1 MNFLMMKY
9 KVLKRYFKI
18 CFLLSLPVWGFA
30 QSIKEMEDLANR
42 FHQTGDYGQAAGI
55 WKKIYNEKEKSDY
68 AFQVAENYYLQRDY
82 RSAASYYLK
91 IRNDFNKFDNIIYKY
106 AKCLKQDGQYDA
118 AIKAFKLFLKL
129 YEGSE
134 KPLWEE
140 MVDIELEGCSL
151 AKKLAE
157 NAADDIVLFRPIGL
171 NTGKDEFAAAEF
183 VRIKTTN
190 LRKVALGVDL
200 QGFNPENRDHK
211 LRKELLKGAEYLLVH
226 CGRMSPEKEP
236 ARSVQAVSEL
246 VKAGVNVRLIIV
258 GGGPLW
264 NKIRKQSL
272 GLPIEMLGYVA
283 SREKVAGYLAA
294 ADIAIAPGP
303 LETFCLS
310 ALESLASGTP
320 VVASKSSA
328 VGEILNIN
336 SIRPA
341 GAVASDNGADFAI
354 AITQLLNKGRL
365 RKVAREQAEKFSWA
379 NTVDAMLDVH
389 GAKQPMVTTK
399 RRLKVA

>member
-1 MNFLMMKY
+1 MRIVHVANFYGPSSGGIKTTLHELGRGYLKY
-9 KVLKRYFKI
+9 GHEFIYIVPGPRY
-18 CFLLSLPVWGFA
+18 
-30 QSIKEMEDLANR
+30 IKEQTPFGLKITLPSFTLPASGGYQIIRSNKQLLNLLEFLNPDRIEVSDRFTLLKVGRWAKQHKVASLVFSHETLNGLVKKYAPLIPVSIRNKFVNWHNR
-42 FHQTGDYGQAAGI
+42 
-55 WKKIYNEKEKSDY
+55 K
-68 AFQVAENYYLQRDY
+68 L
-82 RSAASYYLK
+82 AAS
-91 IRNDFNKFDNIIYKY
+91 FDTVI
-106 AKCLKQDGQYDA
+106 ATTD
-118 AIKAFKLFLKL
+118 
-129 YEGSE
+129 
-134 KPLWEE
+134 
-140 MVDIELEGCSL
+140 
-151 AKKLAE
+151 
-157 NAADDIVLFRPIGL
+157 
-171 NTGKDEFAAAEF
+171 FAAAEF

-200 QGFNPENRDHK
+200 IGFNPENRDHK

-264 NKIRKQSL
+264 NKIRQQSL

-283 SREKVAGYLAA
+283 SREKVASYLAA

-341 GAVASDNGADFAI
+341 GAVASDNGAEFAI
-354 AITQLLNKGRL
+354 AIRQLLNKGRL

>member
-1 MNFLMMKY
+1 MRIVHVANFYGPSSGGIKTTLHELGRGYLKY
-9 KVLKRYFKI
+9 GHEFIYIVPGPRY
-18 CFLLSLPVWGFA
+18 
-30 QSIKEMEDLANR
+30 IKEQTPFGLKITLPSFTLPASGGYQIIRSNKQLLNLLEFLNPDRIEVSDRFTLLKVGRWAKQHKVASLVFSHETLNGLVKKYAPLIPVSIRNKFVNWHNR
-42 FHQTGDYGQAAGI
+42 
-55 WKKIYNEKEKSDY
+55 K
-68 AFQVAENYYLQRDY
+68 L
-82 RSAASYYLK
+82 AAS
-91 IRNDFNKFDNIIYKY
+91 FDTVI
-106 AKCLKQDGQYDA
+106 A
-118 AIKAFKLFLKL
+118 
-129 YEGSE
+129 
-134 KPLWEE
+134 
-140 MVDIELEGCSL
+140 
-151 AKKLAE
+151 
-157 NAADDIVLFRPIGL
+157 
-171 NTGKDEFAAAEF
+171 TTEFAAAEF

-200 QGFNPENRDHK
+200 IGFNPENRDHK

-264 NKIRKQSL
+264 NKIRQQSL

-283 SREKVAGYLAA
+283 SREKVASYLAA

-336 SIRPA
+336 SIKPA
-341 GAVASDNGADFAI
+341 GAVASDNGAEFAI
-354 AITQLLNKGRL
+354 AIRQLLNKGRL

>member
-1 MNFLMMKY
+1 MRIVHVANFYGPSSGGIKTTLHELGRGYLKY
-9 KVLKRYFKI
+9 GHEFIYIVPGPRY
-18 CFLLSLPVWGFA
+18 
-30 QSIKEMEDLANR
+30 IKEQTPFGLKITLPSFTLPASGGYQIIRSNKQLLNLLEFLNPDRIEVSDRFTLLKVGRWAKQHKVASLVFSHETLNGLVKKYAPLIPVSMRNKFINWHNR
-42 FHQTGDYGQAAGI
+42 
-55 WKKIYNEKEKSDY
+55 K
-68 AFQVAENYYLQRDY
+68 L
-82 RSAASYYLK
+82 AAS
-91 IRNDFNKFDNIIYKY
+91 FDTVI
-106 AKCLKQDGQYDA
+106 A
-118 AIKAFKLFLKL
+118 
-129 YEGSE
+129 
-134 KPLWEE
+134 
-140 MVDIELEGCSL
+140 
-151 AKKLAE
+151 
-157 NAADDIVLFRPIGL
+157 
-171 NTGKDEFAAAEF
+171 TTEFAAAEF

-200 QGFNPENRDHK
+200 IGFNPENRDHK

-264 NKIRKQSL
+264 NKIRQQSL

-283 SREKVAGYLAA
+283 SREKVASYLAA

-336 SIRPA
+336 SIKPA
-341 GAVASDNGADFAI
+341 GAVASDNGAEFAI
-354 AITQLLNKGRL
+354 AIRQLLNKGRL

>member
-1 MNFLMMKY
+1 MRIVHVANFYGPSSGGIKTTLHELGRGYLKY
-9 KVLKRYFKI
+9 GHEFIYIVPGPRY
-18 CFLLSLPVWGFA
+18 
-30 QSIKEMEDLANR
+30 IKEQTPFGLKITLPSFTLPASGGYQIIRSNKQLLNLLEFLNPDRIEVSDRFTLLKVGRWAKQHKVASLVFSHETLNGLVKKYAPLVPVALRNKFVNWHNR
-42 FHQTGDYGQAAGI
+42 
-55 WKKIYNEKEKSDY
+55 K
-68 AFQVAENYYLQRDY
+68 L
-82 RSAASYYLK
+82 AAS
-91 IRNDFNKFDNIIYKY
+91 FDTVI
-106 AKCLKQDGQYDA
+106 A
-118 AIKAFKLFLKL
+118 
-129 YEGSE
+129 
-134 KPLWEE
+134 
-140 MVDIELEGCSL
+140 
-151 AKKLAE
+151 
-157 NAADDIVLFRPIGL
+157 
-171 NTGKDEFAAAEF
+171 TTEFAAAEF

-200 QGFNPENRDHK
+200 AGFKPENRDNK

-236 ARSVQAVSEL
+236 ARSVQAVREL

-336 SIRPA
+336 SIKPA
-341 GAVASDNGADFAI
+341 GAVASDNGAEFAI
-354 AITQLLNKGRL
+354 AIEQLLNKGRL

>member
-1 MNFLMMKY
+1 MRIVHVANFYGPSSGGIKTTLHELGRGYLKY
-9 KVLKRYFKI
+9 GHEFIYIVPGPRY
-18 CFLLSLPVWGFA
+18 
-30 QSIKEMEDLANR
+30 IKEQTPFGLKITLPSFTLPASGGYQIIRSNKQLLNLLEFLNPDRIEVSDRFTLLKVGRWAKQHKVASLVFSHETLNGLVKKYAPLIPVSIRNKFVNWHNR
-42 FHQTGDYGQAAGI
+42 
-55 WKKIYNEKEKSDY
+55 K
-68 AFQVAENYYLQRDY
+68 L
-82 RSAASYYLK
+82 AAS
-91 IRNDFNKFDNIIYKY
+91 FDTVI
-106 AKCLKQDGQYDA
+106 ATTD
-118 AIKAFKLFLKL
+118 
-129 YEGSE
+129 
-134 KPLWEE
+134 
-140 MVDIELEGCSL
+140 
-151 AKKLAE
+151 
-157 NAADDIVLFRPIGL
+157 
-171 NTGKDEFAAAEF
+171 FAAAEF
-183 VRIKTTN
+183 MRIKTTN

-200 QGFNPENRDHK
+200 IGFNPENRDHK

-264 NKIRKQSL
+264 NKIRQQSL

-283 SREKVAGYLAA
+283 SREKVASYLAA

-336 SIRPA
+336 SIKPA
-341 GAVASDNGADFAI
+341 GAVASDNGAEFAI
-354 AITQLLNKGRL
+354 AIRQLLNKGRL

>member
-1 MNFLMMKY
+1 MRIVHVANFYGPSSGGIKTTLHELGRGYLKY
-9 KVLKRYFKI
+9 GHEFIYIVPGPRY
-18 CFLLSLPVWGFA
+18 
-30 QSIKEMEDLANR
+30 IKEQTPFGLKITLPSFTLPASGGYQIIRSNKQLLNLLEFLNPDRIEVSDRFTLLKVGRWAKQHKVASLVFSHETLNGLVKKYAPLIPVTFRNR
-42 FHQTGDYGQAAGI
+42 FVNWHNR
-55 WKKIYNEKEKSDY
+55 K
-68 AFQVAENYYLQRDY
+68 L
-82 RSAASYYLK
+82 AAS
-91 IRNDFNKFDNIIYKY
+91 FDTVI
-106 AKCLKQDGQYDA
+106 A
-118 AIKAFKLFLKL
+118 
-129 YEGSE
+129 
-134 KPLWEE
+134 
-140 MVDIELEGCSL
+140 
-151 AKKLAE
+151 
-157 NAADDIVLFRPIGL
+157 
-171 NTGKDEFAAAEF
+171 TTEFAAAEF

-200 QGFNPENRDHK
+200 QGFKPENRDHK

-283 SREKVAGYLAA
+283 SREKVASYLAA

-354 AITQLLNKGRL
+354 AIKQLLNKGRL

>member
-1 MNFLMMKY
+1 MRIVHVANFYGPSSGGIKTTLHELGRGYLKY
-9 KVLKRYFKI
+9 GHEFIYIVPGPRY
-18 CFLLSLPVWGFA
+18 
-30 QSIKEMEDLANR
+30 IKE
-42 FHQTGDYGQAAGI
+42 QTPFG
-55 WKKIYNEKEKSDY
+55 
-68 AFQVAENYYLQRDY
+68 
-82 RSAASYYLK
+82 LK
-91 IRNDFNKFDNIIYKY
+91 ITLPSFTLPASGGYQIIRSNKQLLNLLEFLNPDRIEVSDRFTLLKVGRWAKQHKVASLVFSHETLNGLVKKYAPLIPVSIRNKFVN
-106 AKCLKQDGQYDA
+106 
-118 AIKAFKLFLKL
+118 
-129 YEGSE
+129 
-134 KPLWEE
+134 WHNR
-140 MVDIELEGCSL
+140 
-151 AKKLAE
+151 KLA
-157 NAADDIVLFRPIGL
+157 ATFDTVIATTD
-171 NTGKDEFAAAEF
+171 FAAAEF

-200 QGFNPENRDHK
+200 VGFSPENRDPK
-211 LRKELLKGAEYLLVH
+211 LRKELLKDADYLLVH

-246 VKAGVNVRLIIV
+246 VKAGINVRLIIV

-341 GAVASDNGADFAI
+341 GAVANDNGAEFAI
-354 AITQLLNKGRL
+354 AIKQLLNKGRL

-389 GAKQPMVTTK
+389 SAKQPMVTTK

>member
-1 MNFLMMKY
+1 MRIVHVANFYGPSSGGIKTTLHELGRGYLKY
-9 KVLKRYFKI
+9 GHEFIYIVPGPRY
-18 CFLLSLPVWGFA
+18 
-30 QSIKEMEDLANR
+30 IKEQTPFGLKITLPSFTLPASGGYQIIRSNKQLLNLLEFLNPDRIEVSDRFTLLKVGRWAKQHKVASLVFSHETLNGLVKKYAPLVPVALRNKFVNWHNR
-42 FHQTGDYGQAAGI
+42 
-55 WKKIYNEKEKSDY
+55 K
-68 AFQVAENYYLQRDY
+68 L
-82 RSAASYYLK
+82 AAS
-91 IRNDFNKFDNIIYKY
+91 FDTVI
-106 AKCLKQDGQYDA
+106 A
-118 AIKAFKLFLKL
+118 
-129 YEGSE
+129 
-134 KPLWEE
+134 
-140 MVDIELEGCSL
+140 
-151 AKKLAE
+151 
-157 NAADDIVLFRPIGL
+157 
-171 NTGKDEFAAAEF
+171 TTEFAAAEF

-200 QGFNPENRDHK
+200 LGFKPENRDHK

-236 ARSVQAVSEL
+236 ARSVQAVREL

-341 GAVASDNGADFAI
+341 GAVASDNGAEFAI

>member
-1 MNFLMMKY
+1 MRIVHVANFYGPSSGGIKTTLHELGRGYLKY
-9 KVLKRYFKI
+9 GHEFIYIVPGPRY
-18 CFLLSLPVWGFA
+18 
-30 QSIKEMEDLANR
+30 IKEQTPFGLKITLPSFTLPASGGYQIIRSNKQLLNLLEFLNPDRIEVSDRFTLLKVGRWAKQHKVASLVFSHETLNGLVKKYAPLVPVALRNKFVNWHNR
-42 FHQTGDYGQAAGI
+42 
-55 WKKIYNEKEKSDY
+55 K
-68 AFQVAENYYLQRDY
+68 L
-82 RSAASYYLK
+82 AAS
-91 IRNDFNKFDNIIYKY
+91 FDTVI
-106 AKCLKQDGQYDA
+106 A
-118 AIKAFKLFLKL
+118 
-129 YEGSE
+129 
-134 KPLWEE
+134 
-140 MVDIELEGCSL
+140 
-151 AKKLAE
+151 
-157 NAADDIVLFRPIGL
+157 
-171 NTGKDEFAAAEF
+171 TTEFAAAEF

-200 QGFNPENRDHK
+200 AGFKPENRDNK

-236 ARSVQAVSEL
+236 ARSVQAVREL

-389 GAKQPMVTTK
+389 GAKQPMITTK

>member
-1 MNFLMMKY
+1 MRIVHVANFYGPSSGGIKTTLHELGRGYLKY
-9 KVLKRYFKI
+9 GHEFIYIVPGPRY
-18 CFLLSLPVWGFA
+18 
-30 QSIKEMEDLANR
+30 IKEQTPFGLKITLPSFTLPASGGYQIIRSNKQLLNLLEFLNPDRIEVSDRFTLLKVGRWAKQHKVASLVFSHETLNGLVKKYAPLIPVSIRNR
-42 FHQTGDYGQAAGI
+42 FVNWHNR
-55 WKKIYNEKEKSDY
+55 K
-68 AFQVAENYYLQRDY
+68 L
-82 RSAASYYLK
+82 AAS
-91 IRNDFNKFDNIIYKY
+91 FDTVI
-106 AKCLKQDGQYDA
+106 ATTD
-118 AIKAFKLFLKL
+118 
-129 YEGSE
+129 
-134 KPLWEE
+134 
-140 MVDIELEGCSL
+140 
-151 AKKLAE
+151 
-157 NAADDIVLFRPIGL
+157 
-171 NTGKDEFAAAEF
+171 FAAAEF

-236 ARSVQAVSEL
+236 TRSVQAVCEL

-283 SREKVAGYLAA
+283 SREKVASYLAA

-341 GAVASDNGADFAI
+341 GAVASDNGAEFAI
-354 AITQLLNKGRL
+354 AIKQLLNKGRL

>member
-1 MNFLMMKY
+1 MRIVHVANFYGPSSGGIKTTLHELGRGYLKY
-9 KVLKRYFKI
+9 GHEFIYIVPGPRY
-18 CFLLSLPVWGFA
+18 
-30 QSIKEMEDLANR
+30 IKEQTPFGLKITLPSFTLPASGGYQIIRSNKQLLNLLEFLNPDRIEVSDRFTLLKVGRWAKQHKVASLVFSHETLNGLVKKYAPLVPVALRNKFVNWHNR
-42 FHQTGDYGQAAGI
+42 
-55 WKKIYNEKEKSDY
+55 K
-68 AFQVAENYYLQRDY
+68 L
-82 RSAASYYLK
+82 AAS
-91 IRNDFNKFDNIIYKY
+91 FDTVI
-106 AKCLKQDGQYDA
+106 A
-118 AIKAFKLFLKL
+118 
-129 YEGSE
+129 
-134 KPLWEE
+134 
-140 MVDIELEGCSL
+140 
-151 AKKLAE
+151 
-157 NAADDIVLFRPIGL
+157 
-171 NTGKDEFAAAEF
+171 TTEFAAAEF

-200 QGFNPENRDHK
+200 AGFKPENRDNK

-236 ARSVQAVSEL
+236 ARSVQAVREL

-354 AITQLLNKGRL
+354 AIEQLLNRGRL

>member
-1 MNFLMMKY
+1 MRIVHVANFYGPSSGGIKTTLHELGRGYLKY
-9 KVLKRYFKI
+9 GHEFIYIVPGPRY
-18 CFLLSLPVWGFA
+18 
-30 QSIKEMEDLANR
+30 IKEQTPFGLKITLPSFTLPASGGYQIIRSNKQLLNLLEFLNPDRIEVSDRFTLLKVGRWAKQHKVASLVFSHETLNGLVKKYAPLVPLALRNKFVNWHNR
-42 FHQTGDYGQAAGI
+42 
-55 WKKIYNEKEKSDY
+55 K
-68 AFQVAENYYLQRDY
+68 L
-82 RSAASYYLK
+82 AAS
-91 IRNDFNKFDNIIYKY
+91 FDTVI
-106 AKCLKQDGQYDA
+106 A
-118 AIKAFKLFLKL
+118 
-129 YEGSE
+129 
-134 KPLWEE
+134 
-140 MVDIELEGCSL
+140 
-151 AKKLAE
+151 
-157 NAADDIVLFRPIGL
+157 
-171 NTGKDEFAAAEF
+171 TTEFAAAEF

-200 QGFNPENRDHK
+200 AGFKPENRDNK

-236 ARSVQAVSEL
+236 ARSVQAVREL

-341 GAVASDNGADFAI
+341 GAVASDNGAEFAI
-354 AITQLLNKGRL
+354 AIEQLLNKGRL

>member
-1 MNFLMMKY
+1 MRIVHIANFYGPSSGGIKTTLHELGRGYLKY
-9 KVLKRYFKI
+9 GHEFIYIVPGPRYIKEQTPFGLKI
-18 CFLLSLPVWGFA
+18 SLPSFTLPASGGYQIIRSNKQLLNLLEFLNPDRIEV
-30 QSIKEMEDLANR
+30 SDR
-42 FHQTGDYGQAAGI
+42 FTLLKVGRWAKQHKVASLVFSHETLNGLV
-55 WKKIYNEKEKSDY
+55 KKY
-68 AFQVAENYYLQRDY
+68 APLMPELVR
-82 RSAASYYLK
+82 
-91 IRNDFNKFDNIIYKY
+91 NKFVN
-106 AKCLKQDGQYDA
+106 
-118 AIKAFKLFLKL
+118 
-129 YEGSE
+129 
-134 KPLWEE
+134 WHNR
-140 MVDIELEGCSL
+140 
-151 AKKLAE
+151 KLA
-157 NAADDIVLFRPIGL
+157 ATFDTVIAITD
-171 NTGKDEFAAAEF
+171 FAAAEF

-200 QGFNPENRDHK
+200 VGFKPENRDHK
-211 LRKELLKGAEYLLVH
+211 LRKELLKNADYLLVH

-246 VKAGVNVRLIIV
+246 IKAGINIRLIII

-283 SREKVAGYLAA
+283 SREKVASYLAA

-328 VGEILNIN
+328 VGEILNVN
-336 SIRPA
+336 SIKPA
-341 GAVASDNGADFAI
+341 GAVASDNGAEFAE
-354 AITQLLNKGRL
+354 AIRQLLNKGRL

-379 NTVDAMLDVH
+379 NTVDAMLDIH

>member
-1 MNFLMMKY
+1 M
-9 KVLKRYFKI
+9 
-18 CFLLSLPVWGFA
+18 
-30 QSIKEMEDLANR
+30 
-42 FHQTGDYGQAAGI
+42 
-55 WKKIYNEKEKSDY
+55 
-68 AFQVAENYYLQRDY
+68 
-82 RSAASYYLK
+82 
-91 IRNDFNKFDNIIYKY
+91 
-106 AKCLKQDGQYDA
+106 
-118 AIKAFKLFLKL
+118 
-129 YEGSE
+129 
-134 KPLWEE
+134 
-140 MVDIELEGCSL
+140 
-151 AKKLAE
+151 
-157 NAADDIVLFRPIGL
+157 
-171 NTGKDEFAAAEF
+171 
-183 VRIKTTN
+183 RIKTTN

-200 QGFNPENRDHK
+200 QGFKPENRDHK

-246 VKAGVNVRLIIV
+246 VKAGINVRLIIV

-264 NKIRKQSL
+264 NKIRQQSL

-283 SREKVAGYLAA
+283 SREKVASYLAA

-336 SIRPA
+336 SIKPA
-341 GAVASDNGADFAI
+341 GAVASDNGAEFAI
-354 AITQLLNKGRL
+354 AIRQLLNKGRL

>member
-1 MNFLMMKY
+1 MRIVHIANFYGPSSGGIKTTLHELGRGYLKY
-9 KVLKRYFKI
+9 GHEFIYIVPGPRYIKEQTPFGLKI
-18 CFLLSLPVWGFA
+18 SLPSFTLPASGGYQIIRSNKQLLNLLEFLNPDRVEV
-30 QSIKEMEDLANR
+30 SDR
-42 FHQTGDYGQAAGI
+42 FTLLKVGRWAKQHKVASLVFSHETLNGLV
-55 WKKIYNEKEKSDY
+55 KKY
-68 AFQVAENYYLQRDY
+68 APLIPELVR
-82 RSAASYYLK
+82 
-91 IRNDFNKFDNIIYKY
+91 NKFVN
-106 AKCLKQDGQYDA
+106 
-118 AIKAFKLFLKL
+118 
-129 YEGSE
+129 
-134 KPLWEE
+134 WHNR
-140 MVDIELEGCSL
+140 
-151 AKKLAE
+151 KLATTFDTVI
-157 NAADDIVLFRPIGL
+157 ATTD
-171 NTGKDEFAAAEF
+171 FAAAEF

-200 QGFNPENRDHK
+200 VGFSPENRDPK
-211 LRKELLKGAEYLLVH
+211 LRKELLKDADYLLVH

-246 VKAGVNVRLIIV
+246 VKAGINVRLIIV

-283 SREKVAGYLAA
+283 SREKVASYLAA

-336 SIRPA
+336 SVKPA
-341 GAVASDNGADFAI
+341 GAVASDNGAEFAV
-354 AITQLLNKGRL
+354 AIKQLLNKGRL

-389 GAKQPMVTTK
+389 GAKKPMVTTK

>member
-1 MNFLMMKY
+1 MRIVHIANFYGPSSGGIKTTLHELGRGYLKY
-9 KVLKRYFKI
+9 GHEFIYIVPGPRYIKEQTPFGLKI
-18 CFLLSLPVWGFA
+18 SLPSFTLPASGGYQIIRSNKQLLNLLEFLNPDRIEVSDRFTLLKVGRWAKQHKVASLVFSHETLNGLVKKYA
-30 QSIKEMEDLANR
+30 PLIPVSIRNKFVNWHNR
-42 FHQTGDYGQAAGI
+42 
-55 WKKIYNEKEKSDY
+55 K
-68 AFQVAENYYLQRDY
+68 L
-82 RSAASYYLK
+82 AAS
-91 IRNDFNKFDNIIYKY
+91 FDTVI
-106 AKCLKQDGQYDA
+106 ATTD
-118 AIKAFKLFLKL
+118 
-129 YEGSE
+129 
-134 KPLWEE
+134 
-140 MVDIELEGCSL
+140 
-151 AKKLAE
+151 
-157 NAADDIVLFRPIGL
+157 
-171 NTGKDEFAAAEF
+171 FAAAEF

-200 QGFNPENRDHK
+200 IGFNPENRDHK

-264 NKIRKQSL
+264 NKIRQQSL

-283 SREKVAGYLAA
+283 SREKVASYLAA

-336 SIRPA
+336 SIKPA
-341 GAVASDNGADFAI
+341 GAVASDNGAEFAI
-354 AITQLLNKGRL
+354 AIRQLLNKGRL

>member
-1 MNFLMMKY
+1 MRIVHIANFYGPSSGGIKTTLHELGRGYLKY
-9 KVLKRYFKI
+9 GHEFIYIVPGPRYIKEQTPFGLKI
-18 CFLLSLPVWGFA
+18 SLPSFTLPASGGYQIIRSNKQLLNLLEFLNPDRVEVSDRFTLLKVGRWAKQHKVASLVFSHETLNGLVKKYVPLIPV
-30 QSIKEMEDLANR
+30 SIRNR
-42 FHQTGDYGQAAGI
+42 FVNWHNR
-55 WKKIYNEKEKSDY
+55 K
-68 AFQVAENYYLQRDY
+68 L
-82 RSAASYYLK
+82 AAS
-91 IRNDFNKFDNIIYKY
+91 FDTVI
-106 AKCLKQDGQYDA
+106 ATTD
-118 AIKAFKLFLKL
+118 
-129 YEGSE
+129 
-134 KPLWEE
+134 
-140 MVDIELEGCSL
+140 
-151 AKKLAE
+151 
-157 NAADDIVLFRPIGL
+157 
-171 NTGKDEFAAAEF
+171 FAAAEF

-190 LRKVALGVDL
+190 LRKIALGVDL

-246 VKAGVNVRLIIV
+246 VKAGINVRLIIV

-264 NKIRKQSL
+264 NKIRQQSL

-283 SREKVAGYLAA
+283 SREKVASYLAA

-336 SIRPA
+336 SIKPA
-341 GAVASDNGADFAI
+341 GAVASDNGAEFAI
-354 AITQLLNKGRL
+354 AIRQLLNKGRL

>member
-1 MNFLMMKY
+1 MRIVHVANFYGPSSGGIKTTLHELGRGYLKY
-9 KVLKRYFKI
+9 GHEFIYIVPGPRY
-18 CFLLSLPVWGFA
+18 
-30 QSIKEMEDLANR
+30 IKEQTPFGLKITLPSFTLPASGGYQIIRSNKQLLNLLEFLNPDRIEVSDRFTLLKVGRWAKQHKVASLVFSHETLNGLVKKYAPLVPVALRNKFVNWHNR
-42 FHQTGDYGQAAGI
+42 
-55 WKKIYNEKEKSDY
+55 K
-68 AFQVAENYYLQRDY
+68 L
-82 RSAASYYLK
+82 AAS
-91 IRNDFNKFDNIIYKY
+91 FDTVI
-106 AKCLKQDGQYDA
+106 A
-118 AIKAFKLFLKL
+118 
-129 YEGSE
+129 
-134 KPLWEE
+134 
-140 MVDIELEGCSL
+140 
-151 AKKLAE
+151 
-157 NAADDIVLFRPIGL
+157 
-171 NTGKDEFAAAEF
+171 TTEFAAAEF

-200 QGFNPENRDHK
+200 QGFKPENRDHK
-211 LRKELLKGAEYLLVH
+211 LRKELLKGADYLLVH

-236 ARSVQAVSEL
+236 ARSVQAVREL

-354 AITQLLNKGRL
+354 AIKQLLNKGRL

>member
-1 MNFLMMKY
+1 MRIVHVANFYGPSSGGIKTTLHELGRGYLKY
-9 KVLKRYFKI
+9 GHEFIYIVPGPRY
-18 CFLLSLPVWGFA
+18 
-30 QSIKEMEDLANR
+30 IKEQTPFGLKITLPSFTLPASGGYQIIRSNKQLLNLLEFLNPDRIEVSDRFTLLKVGRWAKQHKVASLVFSHETLNGLVKKYAPLVPVSLRNKFVNWHNR
-42 FHQTGDYGQAAGI
+42 
-55 WKKIYNEKEKSDY
+55 K
-68 AFQVAENYYLQRDY
+68 L
-82 RSAASYYLK
+82 AAS
-91 IRNDFNKFDNIIYKY
+91 FDTVI
-106 AKCLKQDGQYDA
+106 A
-118 AIKAFKLFLKL
+118 
-129 YEGSE
+129 
-134 KPLWEE
+134 
-140 MVDIELEGCSL
+140 
-151 AKKLAE
+151 
-157 NAADDIVLFRPIGL
+157 
-171 NTGKDEFAAAEF
+171 TTEFAAAEF

-200 QGFNPENRDHK
+200 AGFKPENRDNK

-236 ARSVQAVSEL
+236 ARSVQAVREL

-354 AITQLLNKGRL
+354 AIEQLLNKGRL

>member
-1 MNFLMMKY
+1 MRIVHVANFYGPSSGGIKTTLHELGRGYLKY
-9 KVLKRYFKI
+9 GHEFIYIVPGPRY
-18 CFLLSLPVWGFA
+18 
-30 QSIKEMEDLANR
+30 IKEQTPFGLKITLPSFTLPASGGYQIIRSNKQLLNLLEFLNPDRIEVSDRFTLLKVGRWAKQHKVASLVFSHETLNGLVKKYAPLIPVSIRNR
-42 FHQTGDYGQAAGI
+42 FVNWHNR
-55 WKKIYNEKEKSDY
+55 K
-68 AFQVAENYYLQRDY
+68 L
-82 RSAASYYLK
+82 AAS
-91 IRNDFNKFDNIIYKY
+91 FDTVI
-106 AKCLKQDGQYDA
+106 ATTD
-118 AIKAFKLFLKL
+118 
-129 YEGSE
+129 
-134 KPLWEE
+134 
-140 MVDIELEGCSL
+140 
-151 AKKLAE
+151 
-157 NAADDIVLFRPIGL
+157 
-171 NTGKDEFAAAEF
+171 FAAAEF

-264 NKIRKQSL
+264 NKIRQQSL

-283 SREKVAGYLAA
+283 SREKVASYLAA

-336 SIRPA
+336 SIKPA
-341 GAVASDNGADFAI
+341 GAVASDNGAEFAI
-354 AITQLLNKGRL
+354 AIRQLLNKGRL

>member
-1 MNFLMMKY
+1 MRIVHIANFYGPSSGGIKTTLHELGRGYLKY
-9 KVLKRYFKI
+9 GHEFIYIVPGPRYIKEQTPFGLKI
-18 CFLLSLPVWGFA
+18 SLPSFTLPASGGYQIIRSNKQLLNLLEFLNPDRVEVSDRFTLLKVGRWAKQHKVASLVFSHETLNGLVKKYAPLIPELVRNKFVNWHNR
-30 QSIKEMEDLANR
+30 KLAAT
-42 FHQTGDYGQAAGI
+42 FDTVIATTDFAAG
-55 WKKIYNEKEKSDY
+55 
-68 AFQVAENYYLQRDY
+68 
-82 RSAASYYLK
+82 
-91 IRNDFNKFDNIIYKY
+91 
-106 AKCLKQDGQYDA
+106 
-118 AIKAFKLFLKL
+118 
-129 YEGSE
+129 
-134 KPLWEE
+134 
-140 MVDIELEGCSL
+140 
-151 AKKLAE
+151 
-157 NAADDIVLFRPIGL
+157 
-171 NTGKDEFAAAEF
+171 EF

-200 QGFNPENRDHK
+200 VGFRPENRDPK
-211 LRKELLKGAEYLLVH
+211 LRKELLKDADYLLVH

-283 SREKVAGYLAA
+283 SREKVASYLAA

-336 SIRPA
+336 SVKPA
-341 GAVASDNGADFAI
+341 GAVASDNGAEFAV
-354 AITQLLNKGRL
+354 AIKQLLNKGRL

-389 GAKQPMVTTK
+389 GAKKPMVTTK

>member
-1 MNFLMMKY
+1 MRIVHVANFYGPSSGGIKTTLHELGRGYLKY
-9 KVLKRYFKI
+9 GHEFIYIVPGPRY
-18 CFLLSLPVWGFA
+18 
-30 QSIKEMEDLANR
+30 IKEQTPFGLKITLPSFTLPASGGYQIIRSNKQLLNLLEFLNPDRIEVSDRFTLLKVGRWAKQHKVASLVFSHETLNGLVKKYAPFVPVSLRNKFVNWHNR
-42 FHQTGDYGQAAGI
+42 
-55 WKKIYNEKEKSDY
+55 K
-68 AFQVAENYYLQRDY
+68 L
-82 RSAASYYLK
+82 AAS
-91 IRNDFNKFDNIIYKY
+91 FDTVI
-106 AKCLKQDGQYDA
+106 A
-118 AIKAFKLFLKL
+118 
-129 YEGSE
+129 
-134 KPLWEE
+134 
-140 MVDIELEGCSL
+140 
-151 AKKLAE
+151 
-157 NAADDIVLFRPIGL
+157 
-171 NTGKDEFAAAEF
+171 TTEFAAAEF

-200 QGFNPENRDHK
+200 LGFKPENRDHK

-354 AITQLLNKGRL
+354 AIKQLLNKGRL

>member
-1 MNFLMMKY
+1 MRIVHIANFYGPSSGGIKTTLHELGRGYLKY
-9 KVLKRYFKI
+9 GHEFIYIVPGPRYIKEQTPFGLKI
-18 CFLLSLPVWGFA
+18 SLPSFTLPASGGYQIIRSNKQLLNLLEFLNPDRVEVSDRFTLLKVGRWAKQHKVASLVFSHETLNGLVKKYVPLIPV
-30 QSIKEMEDLANR
+30 SIRNR
-42 FHQTGDYGQAAGI
+42 FVNWHNR
-55 WKKIYNEKEKSDY
+55 K
-68 AFQVAENYYLQRDY
+68 L
-82 RSAASYYLK
+82 AAS
-91 IRNDFNKFDNIIYKY
+91 FDTVI
-106 AKCLKQDGQYDA
+106 A
-118 AIKAFKLFLKL
+118 
-129 YEGSE
+129 
-134 KPLWEE
+134 
-140 MVDIELEGCSL
+140 
-151 AKKLAE
+151 
-157 NAADDIVLFRPIGL
+157 
-171 NTGKDEFAAAEF
+171 TTEFAAAEF

-200 QGFNPENRDHK
+200 IGFNPENRDHK

-264 NKIRKQSL
+264 SKIRQQSL

-283 SREKVAGYLAA
+283 SREKVASYLAA

-336 SIRPA
+336 SIKPA
-341 GAVASDNGADFAI
+341 GAVASDNGAEFAI
-354 AITQLLNKGRL
+354 AIRQLLNKGRL

>member
-1 MNFLMMKY
+1 MRIVHVANFYGPSSGGIKTTLHELGRGYLKY
-9 KVLKRYFKI
+9 GHEFIYIVPGPRY
-18 CFLLSLPVWGFA
+18 
-30 QSIKEMEDLANR
+30 IKEQTPFGLKITLPSFTLPASGGYQIIRSNKQLLNLLEFLNPDRIEVSDRFTLLKVGRWAKQHKVASLVFSHETLNGLVKKYAPLIPVSIRNKFVNWHNR
-42 FHQTGDYGQAAGI
+42 
-55 WKKIYNEKEKSDY
+55 K
-68 AFQVAENYYLQRDY
+68 L
-82 RSAASYYLK
+82 AAS
-91 IRNDFNKFDNIIYKY
+91 FDTVI
-106 AKCLKQDGQYDA
+106 ATTD
-118 AIKAFKLFLKL
+118 
-129 YEGSE
+129 
-134 KPLWEE
+134 
-140 MVDIELEGCSL
+140 
-151 AKKLAE
+151 
-157 NAADDIVLFRPIGL
+157 
-171 NTGKDEFAAAEF
+171 FAAAEF

-190 LRKVALGVDL
+190 LRKIALGVDL

-283 SREKVAGYLAA
+283 SREKVASYLAA

-336 SIRPA
+336 SIKPA
-341 GAVASDNGADFAI
+341 GAVASDNGAEFAI
-354 AITQLLNKGRL
+354 AIRQLLNKGRL

>member
-1 MNFLMMKY
+1 MRIVHIANFYGPSSGGIKTTLHELGRGYLKY
-9 KVLKRYFKI
+9 GHEFIYIVPGPRYIKEQTPFGLKI
-18 CFLLSLPVWGFA
+18 SLPSFTLPASGGYQIIRSNKQLLNLLEFLNPDRVEV
-30 QSIKEMEDLANR
+30 SDR
-42 FHQTGDYGQAAGI
+42 FTLLKVGRWAKQHKVASLVFSHETLNGLV
-55 WKKIYNEKEKSDY
+55 KKY
-68 AFQVAENYYLQRDY
+68 APLIPELVR
-82 RSAASYYLK
+82 
-91 IRNDFNKFDNIIYKY
+91 NKFVN
-106 AKCLKQDGQYDA
+106 
-118 AIKAFKLFLKL
+118 
-129 YEGSE
+129 
-134 KPLWEE
+134 WHNR
-140 MVDIELEGCSL
+140 
-151 AKKLAE
+151 KLA
-157 NAADDIVLFRPIGL
+157 ATFDTVIATTD
-171 NTGKDEFAAAEF
+171 FAAAEF

-200 QGFNPENRDHK
+200 VGFKPENRDPK
-211 LRKELLKGAEYLLVH
+211 LRKELLKDADYLLVH

-246 VKAGVNVRLIIV
+246 VKAGINVRLIIV

-283 SREKVAGYLAA
+283 SREKVASYLAA

-336 SIRPA
+336 SVKPA
-341 GAVASDNGADFAI
+341 GAVASDNGAEFAV
-354 AITQLLNKGRL
+354 AIKQLLNKGRL

-389 GAKQPMVTTK
+389 GAKKPMVTTK